1 MKQIVTTIF
10 IACITMGAFAQQNN
24 NPFPKTI
31 QVTGSAETYIIPDEI
46 YVIVTL
52 KEYEKKNTG
61 KINLERIKSDFINY
75 CRSIGLP
82 DSSVSIASYEGY
94 NNYPWWRRRKMK
106 DELFASIS
114 YQVKLSTSKKMDEL
128 VEKLD
133 DDATQNFVISRL
145 SHSKIADYRKQLKI
159 QAVKAA
165 RDKGGYMAEAIGEK
179 LGEAVTIT
187 EPDETLPMEMYRG
200 VAGNA
205 YAYVMKDKDGV
216 ADGEKG
222 VDFKNIK
229 LRYEIKAV
237 FALK

>member
-10 IACITMGAFAQQNN
+10 IAFITFGAFAQQN

-31 QVTGSAETYIIPDEI
+31 QVTGSAEMEIIPDEI
-46 YVIVTL
+46 YVIITL
-52 KEYEKKNTG
+52 KEYEKKSTG
-61 KINLERIKSDFINY
+61 KIGLDKIKSDFLGY

-82 DSSVSIASYEGY
+82 DTAVSIASYEGY
-94 NNYPWWRRRKMK
+94 NNYPWWRKRKLK
-106 DELFASIS
+106 DELYSSIS
-114 YQVKLSTSKKMDEL
+114 YQVKFSNSRKMDEL
-128 VEKLD
+128 VDKLD
-133 DDATQNFVISRL
+133 DDATQNFVIARL
-145 SHSKIADYRKQLKI
+145 SHSKLSEYRKQLKI

-187 EPDETLPMEMYRG
+187 EPDESMPMEFYH
-200 VAGNA
+200 AAQSNS
-205 YAYVMKDKDGV
+205 YAYLSRAKDGV

-229 LRYEIKAV
+229 LRYEVKAV

>member
-1 MKQIVTTIF
+1 MKQIATTIF
-10 IACITMGAFAQQNN
+10 IACITMSVFAQQNN

-31 QVTGSAETYIIPDEI
+31 QVTGSAETEIIPDEI

-61 KINLERIKSDFINY
+61 KIYLERIKSDFIGY
-75 CRSIGLP
+75 CKSIGLP
-82 DSSVSIASYEGY
+82 DSSISIASYEGY

-133 DDATQNFVISRL
+133 DDATQNFAIARL

-187 EPDETLPMEMYRG
+187 EPDEHMPMEMYRG
-200 VAGNA
+200 VASNA

-216 ADGEKG
+216 EDGEKG
-222 VDFKNIK
+222 VGFKNIK
-229 LRYEIKAV
+229 LRYEVKAV